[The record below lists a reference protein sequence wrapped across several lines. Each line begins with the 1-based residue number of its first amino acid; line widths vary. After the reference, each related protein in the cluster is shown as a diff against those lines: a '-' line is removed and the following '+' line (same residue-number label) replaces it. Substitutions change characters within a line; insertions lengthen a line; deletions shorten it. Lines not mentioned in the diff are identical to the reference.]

1 MFFLFSF
8 FFMKLHHK
16 IDEFMIQIFLWL
28 TMHFI
33 GVCFFQLSLNFEI
46 SIESTV
52 MKRKTIDKIGQN
64 LGKL

>member
-1 MFFLFSF
+1 MANDAFYRCL
-8 FFMKLHHK
+8 
-16 IDEFMIQIFLWL
+16 
-28 TMHFI
+28 
-33 GVCFFQLSLNFEI
+33 FFQLSLNFEI